1 MVISPLGFLV
11 SVGEFSWTPPTHE
24 EALFMTNIHSYF
36 RPTQQFICLRIN
48 TRKFNHREALKE
60 LHLDNQDTMST
71 SDGFPASFYG
81 EPGVLGMLSNG
92 ISAFLVLLQ
101 NFNTAHTGSAPVGV
115 ENILAGVHLILI
127 GGICQLVAG
136 MVSFRKNDHLS
147 GTAFIGYAALW
158 GSYGATRI
166 YFGALAETPTTAS
179 ISHQI
184 MNNLSTNIMS
194 NITPNATTDGP
205 VCHLCLSIEE
215 SAIAGLVPYILL
227 SFLLAFCSATVNYI
241 MPFVFGAITFTLVF
255 EAVGLVASSWA
266 LVVSGVLELLIL
278 IFAIYGS
285 AALLIKGLTQR
296 LVLKGFGTP
305 LFNVLLL
312 GTANSASAQSIGQEK
327 KKNTKYAEPM
337 ALGFFCDTVAPF
349 IFAFYSFGYVKS
361 FGLGAAW
368 VSIISVAQLF
378 SSYYAHLRQ
387 DCYHTTKFGLH
398 ATYWLIK
405 AWDEFVASVLT
416 TEEGQIMSGREA
428 MVGNW
433 FFVVAG
439 LVLCV
444 GSLNM
449 DVLELIHNML
459 FVLLTVSTIPQIPL
473 QAYYIFFGVA
483 CSLFTA
489 ISLYGTFARLINTI
503 AEKSLIPVGPQ
514 PISTERLRQAFKH
527 RSHRQGRQEASDA
540 LFYMSNGVAALSALH
555 ASVSSSN
562 RSFLNLTVPW
572 VLISGAVIQAYVS
585 RLQVTGG
592 GRFGSVISSIYVAVW
607 ATWTWF
613 RFAGY
618 LLQLSTEASYGF
630 TAGAIAFLVINTF
643 LMLIAAYR
651 NLVLLFL
658 TTIMEVVLVCFLLST
673 LQRLPYQLEMAM
685 LALVSIICVYG
696 ALASLMNCIF
706 SQSMLP
712 MGPPLL
718 KEKVKQDTSPELP
731 CPVANSQLTSG
742 LLKIAGLLEEGGVCG
757 IPTDTVYALAASCK
771 NPQAIEKIY
780 NIKDRPAEK
789 PICIC
794 ISSVEQL
801 VAVKPP
807 FSPLLWEFMRNVY
820 PGGISCIVTK
830 GDWLYRLGVGPAYDR
845 VGTQDSIMI
854 RVPDHTPTCH
864 LCDITGPLA
873 ITSAN
878 PSGEADS
885 THHSMVIDRLG
896 HKIQGVLCDG
906 VSNEVVASTVVNCLN
921 IDEGTITI
929 LREGCVPAVKVR
941 QIFERVKSM
950 MV

>member
-1 MVISPLGFLV
+1 M
-11 SVGEFSWTPPTHE
+11 
-24 EALFMTNIHSYF
+24 A
-36 RPTQQFICLRIN
+36 
-48 TRKFNHREALKE
+48 A
-60 LHLDNQDTMST
+60 

-101 NFNTAHTGSAPVGV
+101 NFNTAHIGRAPVGV

-136 MVSFRKNDHLS
+136 LLSFRKYDHLS

-166 YFGALAETPTTAS
+166 FFGTLADTNTTAS
-179 ISHQI
+179 LMI
-184 MNNLSTNIMS
+184 NNSSMSTFTLSDMS
-194 NITPNATTDGP
+194 LNATP
-205 VCHLCLSIEE
+205 EISISYLSQSIKE

-255 EAVGLVASSWA
+255 EAVSLVSSSWA
-266 LVVSGVLELLIL
+266 LVVSGILELLIL
-278 IFAIYGS
+278 LFAIYGS
-285 AALLIKGLTQR
+285 AALLLKGLTQR

-312 GTANSASAQSIGQEK
+312 GTTSSANAKSIGQEK
-327 KKNTKYAEPM
+327 KKNTKYAEPI
-337 ALGFFCDTVAPF
+337 ALGFFSDTVAPF
-349 IFAFYSFGYVKS
+349 IFAFYSFGYMKS

-368 VSIISVAQLF
+368 VSIISFAQLF
-378 SSYYAHLRQ
+378 SSYYAYLRQ

-405 AWDEFVASVLT
+405 AWDEFVISALNVRDSEVV
-416 TEEGQIMSGREA
+416 SGREA

-433 FFVVAG
+433 FFVMVG
-439 LVLCV
+439 LVICMA
-444 GSLNM
+444 SLNI
-449 DVLELIHNML
+449 DVLELSHNML
-459 FVLLTVSTIPQIPL
+459 FVLVTVSTIPQIPF
-473 QAYYIFFGVA
+473 QGYYIFFGVA

-489 ISLYGTFARLINTI
+489 ASLYGTFSRLINTI
-503 AEKSLIPVGPQ
+503 AEKSLIPVGAQPVSTDRFKKALGCCMTKMGEHEVLPQ
-514 PISTERLRQAFKH
+514 NDQVT
-527 RSHRQGRQEASDA
+527 DA
-540 LFYMSNGVAALSALH
+540 LFYFLNGVAALSALH
-555 ASVSSSN
+555 ASSSSKN
-562 RSFLNLTVPW
+562 STYLHLTIPW
-572 VLISGAVIQAYVS
+572 VLISGAIIQAYVS
-585 RLQVTGG
+585 RLQVNGG
-592 GRFGSVISSIYVAVW
+592 RRFGSVISSIYVAVW

-613 RFAGY
+613 RFSGN
-618 LLQLSTEASYGF
+618 LLQLSREAAYAF
-630 TAGAIAFLVINTF
+630 TAGAIALLVINAF

-651 NLVLLFL
+651 NLVLLLL
-658 TTIMEVVLVCFLLST
+658 TAVMEVVLVCFLLST
-673 LQRLPYQLEMAM
+673 LQRLPYELEMAM
-685 LALVSIICVYG
+685 LALLSTVCIYG
-696 ALASLMNCIF
+696 ALASLVNCIL
-706 SQSMLP
+706 SQRLLP
-712 MGPPLL
+712 MGPPLI
-718 KEKVKQDTSPELP
+718 KEDKKQDTAPELP
-731 CPVANSQLTSG
+731 CPVADSQLSSG
-742 LLKIAGLLEEGGVCG
+742 LLKIAGLLEQGGVCG

-794 ISSVEQL
+794 ISNVEQL
-801 VAVKPP
+801 VAAKPP

-820 PGGISCIVTK
+820 PGGISCIVSK
-830 GDWLYRLGVGPAYDR
+830 GDWLFRLGVGPAYDR
-845 VGTQDSIMI
+845 VGTRDSIMI
-854 RVPDHTPTCH
+854 RVPDHTVTGH

-878 PSGEADS
+878 PSGESDS
-885 THHSMVIDRLG
+885 THHSMVINRLG

-906 VSNEVVASTVVNCLN
+906 DSNEVIASTVVNCLK

-929 LREGCVPAVKVR
+929 LREGCVPAGKVQ
-941 QIFERVKSM
+941 QIFDRVKSN

>member
-1 MVISPLGFLV
+1 MAS
-11 SVGEFSWTPPTHE
+11 S
-24 EALFMTNIHSYF
+24 A
-36 RPTQQFICLRIN
+36 
-48 TRKFNHREALKE
+48 
-60 LHLDNQDTMST
+60 
-71 SDGFPASFYG
+71 GFPASFYG

-101 NFNTAHTGSAPVGV
+101 NFSTAHTGNAPVGV

-136 MVSFRKNDHLS
+136 LLSFRKYDHLS

-158 GSYGATRI
+158 ASFGATRI
-166 YFGALAETPTTAS
+166 YFGALDKNQTTATMSHLVLDNFSRS
-179 ISHQI
+179 IN
-184 MNNLSTNIMS
+184 MNGMSLNASTDITISNFFLSLN
-194 NITPNATTDGP
+194 
-205 VCHLCLSIEE
+205 E

-241 MPFVFGAITFTLVF
+241 MPFVFGAITLTLIF
-255 EAVGLVASSWA
+255 EAVSLVASSWA
-266 LVVSGVLELLIL
+266 LVVSGILESLIL
-278 IFAIYGS
+278 VFAIYGS
-285 AALLIKGLTQR
+285 AALLVKGLTQR

-312 GTANSASAQSIGQEK
+312 GTTNSASAQSIGQEK

-349 IFAFYSFGYVKS
+349 IFAFYSFRYTKS
-361 FGLGAAW
+361 FGLGVAW
-368 VSIISVAQLF
+368 VSIITFGQLF

-405 AWDEFVASVLT
+405 AWDEFVVSTLIVEDTKVVPA
-416 TEEGQIMSGREA
+416 REM
-428 MVGNW
+428 MVGDW

-444 GSLNM
+444 GSLNT
-449 DVLELIHNML
+449 DAFELIHNLL
-459 FVLLTVSTIPQIPL
+459 FVLLTISTIPQIPI
-473 QAYYIFFGVA
+473 QGYYIFFGVA

-489 ISLYGTFARLINTI
+489 ASLYGTFARLINTI

-514 PISTERLRQAFKH
+514 PVSSDQLKKALSCGKAK
-527 RSHRQGRQEASDA
+527 QEDEKVLPQNDHSSEA
-540 LFYMSNGVAALSALH
+540 LFYLSNGVAALSALH
-555 ASVSSSN
+555 SSSA
-562 RSFLNLTVPW
+562 STSDAFLNLTVPW
-572 VLISGAVIQAYVS
+572 VLISGGIIQAYVS
-585 RLQVTGG
+585 RLQVTGY
-592 GRFGSVISSIYVAVW
+592 GRFGSVISSFYVAVW

-613 RFAGY
+613 RFAGN
-618 LLQLSTEASYGF
+618 LLQLSTEARYGF
-630 TAGAIAFLVINTF
+630 TAGAVALLVINAF

-651 NLVLLFL
+651 NLVLVLL
-658 TTIMEVVLVCFLLST
+658 TTVMEVVLVCFLLST
-673 LQRLPYQLEMAM
+673 LQQLPYELEMAM
-685 LALVSIICVYG
+685 LALLSIISIYG
-696 ALASLMNCIF
+696 ALASLVNCVF
-706 SQSMLP
+706 AERLLP
-712 MGPPLL
+712 VGPPLI
-718 KEKVKQDTSPELP
+718 KEGVKQKSAPEPPCTAVDSRHTS
-731 CPVANSQLTSG
+731 S
-742 LLKIAGLLEEGGVCG
+742 LLMIAGLLEEGGVCG

-794 ISSVEQL
+794 ISNVEQL
-801 VAVKPP
+801 VAAKPP
-807 FSPLLWEFMRNVY
+807 FSPLLWEFMKNVY
-820 PGGISCIVTK
+820 PGGISCIISK
-830 GDWLYRLGVGPAYDR
+830 GDWLLRLGVGAAYDR

-854 RVPDHTPTCH
+854 RVPDHTVTAH

-885 THHSMVIDRLG
+885 THHSMVVNRLG

-906 VSNEVVASTVVNCLN
+906 ESNEVVASTVVNCLK

-929 LREGCVPAVKVR
+929 VREGCVPAVKVHK
-941 QIFERVKSM
+941 IFDRVKSM

>member
-1 MVISPLGFLV
+1 MA
-11 SVGEFSWTPPTHE
+11 TP
-24 EALFMTNIHSYF
+24 
-36 RPTQQFICLRIN
+36 
-48 TRKFNHREALKE
+48 
-60 LHLDNQDTMST
+60 
-71 SDGFPASFYG
+71 DGFPASFYG

-101 NFNTAHTGSAPVGV
+101 NFSTAHTGIAAQGV

-136 MVSFRKNDHLS
+136 LLSFRKYDHLS

-166 YFGALAETPTTAS
+166 YFGALSQETAS
-179 ISHQI
+179 MSNQ
-184 MNNLSTNIMS
+184 MNLSLSTIAPNNMS
-194 NITPNATTDGP
+194 LNNSTDIP
-205 VCHLCLSIEE
+205 VCYLCLSKTE
-215 SAIAGLVPYILL
+215 SAIAGLIPYIIL

-241 MPFVFGAITFTLVF
+241 MPFVFGAITATLVF
-255 EAVGLVASSWA
+255 EAAALVTGSWA

-278 IFAIYGS
+278 LFAIYGS

-312 GTANSASAQSIGQEK
+312 GTPNSSSAQSIGQEK

-337 ALGFFCDTVAPF
+337 ALGFFCDSVAPF
-349 IFAFYSFGYVKS
+349 IFAFYGFGYMKS
-361 FGLGAAW
+361 FGLGAVW
-368 VSIISVAQLF
+368 VSIISFAQLF

-387 DCYHTTKFGLH
+387 DCYYTTKFGFH

-405 AWDEFVASVLT
+405 AWDEFVVSTLIVNESKVASA
-416 TEEGQIMSGREA
+416 REA
-428 MVGNW
+428 MVGDW
-433 FFVVAG
+433 FFVMAA

-459 FVLLTVSTIPQIPL
+459 FVLVTISTIPQIPL
-473 QAYYIFFGVA
+473 HSYYIFFGVA

-489 ISLYGTFARLINTI
+489 VSIYGTFTRLINSI

-514 PISTERLRQAFKH
+514 PISTEQLKKVLSCR
-527 RSHRQGRQEASDA
+527 RSTPTDQKQLPQTDQDSDA
-540 LFYMSNGVAALSALH
+540 LFYLTNGVAALSALH
-555 ASVSSSN
+555 SNASS
-562 RSFLNLTVPW
+562 LNLSLLHQTVPW
-572 VLISGAVIQAYVS
+572 VLISGAIIQVYVS

-592 GRFGSVISSIYVAVW
+592 GRFGSVISSIYVGVW

-613 RFAGY
+613 RFAGN
-618 LLQLSTEASYGF
+618 LLQLSTEATYGF
-630 TAGAIAFLVINTF
+630 TAGAIALLVINAF
-643 LMLIAAYR
+643 LMLIAAYK

-658 TTIMEVVLVCFLLST
+658 TTVMEVALVCLLLST
-673 LQRLPYQLEMAM
+673 LQRLPYDLEIAM
-685 LALVSIICVYG
+685 LSLITIICIYG
-696 ALASLMNCIF
+696 VLASLVNCIF
-706 SQSMLP
+706 SQRLLP
-712 MGPPLL
+712 MGPPLI
-718 KEKVKQDTSPELP
+718 KSRKKQETSSEPP
-731 CPVANSQLTSG
+731 CPLANSRLTSG
-742 LLKIAGLLEEGGVCG
+742 LKKIAGLLEEGAVCG

-780 NIKDRPAEK
+780 SIKDRPAEK

-801 VAVKPP
+801 VAAKPP

-820 PGGISCIVTK
+820 PGGISCIVSK
-830 GDWLYRLGVGPAYDR
+830 GDWLLRLGVGPAYDR
-845 VGTQDSIMI
+845 VGTKDSIMI
-854 RVPDHTPTCH
+854 RVPDHTVTGH
-864 LCDITGPLA
+864 LCDMTGPLA

-878 PSGEADS
+878 PSGEPDS
-885 THHSMVIDRLG
+885 THHSMVINRLG

-906 VSNEVVASTVVNCLN
+906 NSNEVVASTVVNCLR
-921 IDEGTITI
+921 IDEGDITI
-929 LREGCVPAVKVR
+929 LREGCVPAAKVT
-941 QIFERVKSM
+941 QIFDRVKRSM
-950 MV
+950 V

>member
-1 MVISPLGFLV
+1 M
-11 SVGEFSWTPPTHE
+11 
-24 EALFMTNIHSYF
+24 A
-36 RPTQQFICLRIN
+36 
-48 TRKFNHREALKE
+48 
-60 LHLDNQDTMST
+60 T

-101 NFNTAHTGSAPVGV
+101 NFSTAHTGSEPVGV

-136 MVSFRKNDHLS
+136 LLSFRKYDHLS
-147 GTAFIGYAALW
+147 GTAFIAYAALW

-166 YFGALAETPTTAS
+166 YFGAFAETPTTAS
-179 ISHQI
+179 LPDL
-184 MNNLSTNIMS
+184 MMTNLSLSTDVTS
-194 NITPNATTDGP
+194 NISSNSTTET
-205 VCHLCLSIEE
+205 LSIKE

-241 MPFVFGAITFTLVF
+241 MPFVFGAITATLIF

-266 LVVSGVLELLIL
+266 LVVAGVLELLIL

-285 AALLIKGLTQR
+285 AALLLKGLTQR

-312 GTANSASAQSIGQEK
+312 GTTNSASAQSIGQEK

-349 IFAFYSFGYVKS
+349 IFAFYSFGYMNS
-361 FGLGAAW
+361 FVVGAAW
-368 VSIISVAQLF
+368 VSIITVAQLF

-405 AWDEFVASVLT
+405 AWDEFVVSALVVEDIKVFSA
-416 TEEGQIMSGREA
+416 RET
-428 MVGNW
+428 MVGDW
-433 FFVVAG
+433 FFVIAG
-439 LVLCV
+439 FVLCV
-444 GSLNM
+444 GSLNT
-449 DVLELIHNML
+449 DVLELVHNML

-473 QAYYIFFGVA
+473 QGYYIFFGVA

-489 ISLYGTFARLINTI
+489 ASLYGTFSRLINTI

-514 PISTERLRQAFKH
+514 PISTDQLKKGLRCCRAKEGDEEALPQTD
-527 RSHRQGRQEASDA
+527 QASDA
-540 LFYMSNGVAALSALH
+540 LFYLSNGVAALSALH
-555 ASVSSSN
+555 ARVSSTN
-562 RSFLNLTVPW
+562 LAFLHLTVPW
-572 VLISGAVIQAYVS
+572 VLISGAIIQAYVS

-613 RFAGY
+613 RFAGN
-618 LLQLSTEASYGF
+618 LLQFSTEAAYGF
-630 TAGAIAFLVINTF
+630 TAGAIALLVINAF

-658 TTIMEVVLVCFLLST
+658 TAVMEVVLVCLLLST
-673 LQRLPYQLEMAM
+673 LQRLPYELEMAM
-685 LALVSIICVYG
+685 LAVFSAICIYG
-696 ALASLMNCIF
+696 ALASLVNCIF
-706 SQSMLP
+706 SQRVLP
-712 MGPPLL
+712 MGPPLI
-718 KEKVKQDTSPELP
+718 KEAAERESAPDLP
-731 CPVANSQLTSG
+731 CPVANSRLTSS

-794 ISSVEQL
+794 ISNVEQL
-801 VAVKPP
+801 VATKPP

-820 PGGISCIVTK
+820 PGGISCIVSK
-830 GDWLYRLGVGPAYDR
+830 GDWLFKLGVGPAYDR
-845 VGTQDSIMI
+845 VGTKDSIMI
-854 RVPDHTPTCH
+854 RVPDHTVTGH
-864 LCDITGPLA
+864 LCNITGPLA

-878 PSGEADS
+878 PSGEPDS
-885 THHSMVIDRLG
+885 THHSMVINRLG

-906 VSNEVVASTVVNCLN
+906 DSNEVVASTVVNCLK

-929 LREGCVPAVKVR
+929 VREGCVPAVKVQ
-941 QIFERVKSM
+941 QIFDRVKST

>member
-1 MVISPLGFLV
+1 MAS
-11 SVGEFSWTPPTHE
+11 
-24 EALFMTNIHSYF
+24 
-36 RPTQQFICLRIN
+36 
-48 TRKFNHREALKE
+48 
-60 LHLDNQDTMST
+60 

-101 NFNTAHTGSAPVGV
+101 NFNTAHTGGVPVGV

-136 MVSFRKNDHLS
+136 LLSFRKYDHLS

-158 GSYGATRI
+158 GSFGATRI
-166 YFGALAETPTTAS
+166 YNGALFQNQTTFAS
-179 ISHQI
+179 DQMINI
-184 MNNLSTNIMS
+184 YTNNLMS
-194 NITPNATTDGP
+194 NTSQNDSTK
-205 VCHLCLSIEE
+205 CHLCLSIEE

-241 MPFVFGAITFTLVF
+241 MPFVFGAITATLIF
-255 EAVGLVASSWA
+255 EAVVLVAGSWA

-285 AALLIKGLTQR
+285 AALLAKGLTQR
-296 LVLKGFGTP
+296 LILKGFGTP

-312 GTANSASAQSIGQEK
+312 GTANSTSAQSIGQEK

-337 ALGFFCDTVAPF
+337 ALGFFCDSVAPF
-349 IFAFYSFGYVKS
+349 IFAFYSFGYMKS
-361 FGLGAAW
+361 FGLGVVW

-378 SSYYAHLRQ
+378 SSYYAHLRL
-387 DCYHTTKFGLH
+387 DCYHATKFGFH

-405 AWDEFVASVLT
+405 AWDEFVVSTLIV
-416 TEEGQIMSGREA
+416 EESRVVSGREA

-449 DVLELIHNML
+449 DVLELIHNLL
-459 FVLLTVSTIPQIPL
+459 FVLLTVATIPQIPL
-473 QAYYIFFGVA
+473 QSYYIFFGVA

-489 ISLYGTFARLINTI
+489 ASIYGTFSRLINTI

-514 PISTERLRQAFKH
+514 PISTDQLRIAFKCR
-527 RSHRQGRQEASDA
+527 RSEQRDQQVLPQTDQASDA
-540 LFYMSNGVAALSALH
+540 LFYLSNGVASLSALH
-555 ASVSSSN
+555 SRVSSMN
-562 RSFLNLTVPW
+562 PALLHMTVPW
-572 VLISGAVIQAYVS
+572 VLISGAIIQAYVS

-592 GRFGSVISSIYVAVW
+592 GRFGSVISSIYVVVW

-613 RFAGY
+613 RFAGNE
-618 LLQLSTEASYGF
+618 LQLSTEAAYGF
-630 TAGAIAFLVINTF
+630 TAGGIAFLLINAF

-658 TTIMEVVLVCFLLST
+658 TTVMEVVLVCFLLST
-673 LQRLPYQLEMAM
+673 LQQLPYELEMAM
-685 LALVSIICVYG
+685 LALVSIICIYG
-696 ALASLMNCIF
+696 TLASLVNCIF
-706 SQSMLP
+706 SQRMLP
-712 MGPPLL
+712 MGPPLI
-718 KEKVKQDTSPELP
+718 KVKQETFPEPP
-731 CPVANSQLTSG
+731 CPVANSRLTSS
-742 LLKIAGLLEEGGVCG
+742 LLKIAGLLGEGGVCG

-771 NPQAIEKIY
+771 NPEAIEKIY

-801 VAVKPP
+801 VAAKPP

-820 PGGISCIVTK
+820 PGGISCIVSK

-845 VGTQDSIMI
+845 VGTRDSIMI
-854 RVPDHTPTCH
+854 RVPDHTVTGH

-878 PSGEADS
+878 PSGEPDS
-885 THHSMVIDRLG
+885 THHSMVISRLG

-906 VSNEVVASTVVNCLN
+906 DSNEVVASTVVNCLK

-929 LREGCVPAVKVR
+929 VREGCVPAVKVQ
-941 QIFERVKSM
+941 QIFDRVKSAT
-950 MV
+950 V

>member
-1 MVISPLGFLV
+1 M
-11 SVGEFSWTPPTHE
+11 
-24 EALFMTNIHSYF
+24 A
-36 RPTQQFICLRIN
+36 
-48 TRKFNHREALKE
+48 
-60 LHLDNQDTMST
+60 T

-101 NFNTAHTGSAPVGV
+101 NFSTAHTGNAPVGV

-136 MVSFRKNDHLS
+136 LLSFRKYDHLS

-166 YFGALAETPTTAS
+166 YFGATAETAS
-179 ISHQI
+179 MSHEM
-184 MNNLSTNIMS
+184 MNNLSTYMMS
-194 NITPNATTDGP
+194 NTSLNVTTESSIF
-205 VCHLCLSIEE
+205 LSMKE

-241 MPFVFGAITFTLVF
+241 MPFVFGAITATLIF
-255 EAVGLVASSWA
+255 EAVSLVASSWA
-266 LVVSGVLELLIL
+266 LVVSGVLESLIL

-285 AALLIKGLTQR
+285 AALLLKGLTQR
-296 LVLKGFGTP
+296 LILKGFGTP

-312 GTANSASAQSIGQEK
+312 GTTNSASAQSIGQEK

-349 IFAFYSFGYVKS
+349 IFAFYSFGYMKA

-368 VSIISVAQLF
+368 VSIITVAQLF

-405 AWDEFVASVLT
+405 AWDEFVISALFVDDSKVASV
-416 TEEGQIMSGREA
+416 RET

-433 FFVVAG
+433 FFVIAG

-444 GSLNM
+444 ASLNT

-459 FVLLTVSTIPQIPL
+459 FVVITVSTIPQIPP
-473 QAYYIFFGVA
+473 QGYYIFFGVA

-489 ISLYGTFARLINTI
+489 ASLYGTFSRLINTI

-514 PISTERLRQAFKH
+514 PISTDQLKKAMNCGRAK
-527 RSHRQGRQEASDA
+527 QGVQGAPVHTDQTSDA
-540 LFYMSNGVAALSALH
+540 MFYLSNGVAALSALH
-555 ASVSSSN
+555 ASSSSMDPT
-562 RSFLNLTVPW
+562 FLHLTVPW
-572 VLISGAVIQAYVS
+572 VLISGAIIQVYVS

-592 GRFGSVISSIYVAVW
+592 GRFGSVISSIYIVVW
-607 ATWTWF
+607 AIWTWF
-613 RFAGY
+613 RFAGK
-618 LLQLSTEASYGF
+618 LLQLSTEAAHGF
-630 TAGAIAFLVINTF
+630 TAGAIALLVINAF
-643 LMLIAAYR
+643 LMLIAARR

-658 TTIMEVVLVCFLLST
+658 TAVMEVVLVCFLLST
-673 LQRLPYQLEMAM
+673 LQRLPYELEMAM
-685 LALVSIICVYG
+685 LALFSTICVYG
-696 ALASLMNCIF
+696 ALASLVSCIF
-706 SQSMLP
+706 LQRLLP
-712 MGPPLL
+712 MGPPLV
-718 KEKVKQDTSPELP
+718 KEEMKQESAPFQP
-731 CPVANSQLTSG
+731 CPVVNSRLTSS
-742 LLKIAGLLEEGGVCG
+742 LLKIAHILDEGGVCG

-794 ISSVEQL
+794 ISNVEQL
-801 VAVKPP
+801 VAARPP
-807 FSPLLWEFMRNVY
+807 FSPLLWEFMKNVY
-820 PGGISCIVTK
+820 PGGISCIVSK
-830 GDWLYRLGVGPAYDR
+830 GDWLFKLGVGPAYDR
-845 VGTQDSIMI
+845 VGTRDSIMI
-854 RVPDHTPTCH
+854 RVPDHTVTGH

-885 THHSMVIDRLG
+885 THHSMIIDRLG

-906 VSNEVVASTVVNCLN
+906 DSNEVVGSTVVNCLK

-929 LREGCVPAVKVR
+929 VREGCVPAVKVR
-941 QIFERVKSM
+941 QIFDRVKSN

>member
-1 MVISPLGFLV
+1 MA
-11 SVGEFSWTPPTHE
+11 TP
-24 EALFMTNIHSYF
+24 
-36 RPTQQFICLRIN
+36 
-48 TRKFNHREALKE
+48 
-60 LHLDNQDTMST
+60 
-71 SDGFPASFYG
+71 DGFPASFYG

-101 NFNTAHTGSAPVGV
+101 NFNTAHTGNEPVGV

-136 MVSFRKNDHLS
+136 LLSFRKYDHLS

-166 YFGALAETPTTAS
+166 YFGAFTKTTT
-179 ISHQI
+179 ISSMMI
-184 MNNLSTNIMS
+184 NNLSLS
-194 NITPNATTDGP
+194 NDTMFNMYSNTTTEIP
-205 VCHLCLSIEE
+205 LSHLSQSIKE

-227 SFLLAFCSATVNYI
+227 SSVLAFCSATVNYI

-255 EAVGLVASSWA
+255 EAISLVSSSWA

-278 IFAIYGS
+278 LFAIYGS
-285 AALLIKGLTQR
+285 AALLLKGLTQR
-296 LVLKGFGTP
+296 LILRGFGTP

-312 GTANSASAQSIGQEK
+312 GTPSSASAKSIGQEM

-337 ALGFFCDTVAPF
+337 ALGFFCDTVSAF
-349 IFAFYSFGYVKS
+349 IFAFYSFGYMKS
-361 FGLGAAW
+361 FGVGAAW

-405 AWDEFVASVLT
+405 AWDEFVVSVLLD
-416 TEEGQIMSGREA
+416 GDSKVVSGRET

-433 FFVVAG
+433 FFVMAG
-439 LVLCV
+439 LVLCM
-444 GSLNM
+444 GSLTT
-449 DVLELIHNML
+449 DVFELIHNML

-473 QAYYIFFGVA
+473 EGYYIFFGVA
-483 CSLFTA
+483 SSLFTA
-489 ISLYGTFARLINTI
+489 ASLYGTFSRLINTI

-514 PISTERLRQAFKH
+514 PVSTDRFKKALGCIKAKT
-527 RSHRQGRQEASDA
+527 RDLNVLPKEDQASDA
-540 LFYMSNGVAALSALH
+540 LFYILNGVAALSALH
-555 ASVSSSN
+555 ASSSRN
-562 RSFLNLTVPW
+562 NPTFLHLTVPW
-572 VLISGAVIQAYVS
+572 VLISGAIMQVYVS

-613 RFAGY
+613 RFAGN
-618 LLQLSTEASYGF
+618 LLQHSPETAYAF
-630 TAGAIAFLVINTF
+630 TAGAIALLVINAF
-643 LMLIAAYR
+643 LVLIAAYR

-658 TTIMEVVLVCFLLST
+658 TAVMEVVLVCFLLST
-673 LQRLPYQLEMAM
+673 LQRLPYELEMAM
-685 LALVSIICVYG
+685 LALFSIICIYG
-696 ALASLMNCIF
+696 ALASLLNCIF
-706 SQSMLP
+706 SQRLLP
-712 MGPPLL
+712 MGPLL
-718 KEKVKQDTSPELP
+718 IKEDVKQVFSAELP
-731 CPVANSQLTSG
+731 CPVANSRLTSG

-794 ISSVEQL
+794 ISNVEQL
-801 VAVKPP
+801 VAAKPP
-807 FSPLLWEFMRNVY
+807 FSPLLWQFMRNVY
-820 PGGISCIVTK
+820 PGGISCIVSK
-830 GDWLYRLGVGPAYDR
+830 GDWLFRLGVGPAYDR

-854 RVPDHTPTCH
+854 RVPDHTVTGH

-878 PSGEADS
+878 PSGEPDS
-885 THHSMVIDRLG
+885 THHSMVISRLG
-896 HKIQGVLCDG
+896 HKIQGILCDG
-906 VSNEVVASTVVNCLN
+906 DSNEVVASTVVNCLK

-929 LREGCVPAVKVR
+929 VREGCVPAVKVR
-941 QIFERVKSM
+941 QIFDRVKATM
-950 MV
+950 L

>member
-1 MVISPLGFLV
+1 MNSSSPQESLIYDKLNIPV
-11 SVGEFSWTPPTHE
+11 SE
-24 EALFMTNIHSYF
+24 EQHFAG
-36 RPTQQFICLRIN
+36 LRIF
-48 TRKFNHREALKE
+48 TSKTAFDIH
-60 LHLDNQDTMST
+60 DTMAT

-92 ISAFLVLLQ
+92 ISAFIVLLQ
-101 NFNTAHTGSAPVGV
+101 NFNTAHTGIAPVGV

-136 MVSFRKNDHLS
+136 LLSFRKYDHLS

-166 YFGALAETPTTAS
+166 YIGALAEPPTSS
-179 ISHQI
+179 IVYQT
-184 MNNLSTNIMS
+184 MNNLSQSTYMMS
-194 NITPNATTDGP
+194 NMTLNATTEIP
-205 VCHLCLSIEE
+205 VSHLGQSMKE
-215 SAIAGLVPYILL
+215 SAIAGLVPFILL

-241 MPFVFGAITFTLVF
+241 MPFVFGAITATLVF
-255 EAVGLVASSWA
+255 EAVGLVASTWA

-285 AALLIKGLTQR
+285 AALLFKGLTQR

-312 GTANSASAQSIGQEK
+312 GTPNSGSVQSIGQEK

-349 IFAFYSFGYVKS
+349 IFAFYGFGYVKS
-361 FGLGAAW
+361 FGLGAVW

-405 AWDEFVASVLT
+405 AWDEFVVSALT
-416 TEEGQIMSGREA
+416 VENSLLISGREA

-433 FFVVAG
+433 FFVVSG
-439 LVLCV
+439 VVLCV

-449 DVLELIHNML
+449 DVLELIHNLL
-459 FVLLTVSTIPQIPL
+459 FVLLTISTIPQIPL

-489 ISLYGTFARLINTI
+489 ASLYGTFARLINTI

-514 PISTERLRQAFKH
+514 PISSERLQKTLTCGRYKD
-527 RSHRQGRQEASDA
+527 GRQEALPQTDQASDA
-540 LFYMSNGVAALSALH
+540 LFYISNGVAALSALH
-555 ASVSSSN
+555 TRLSSSN
-562 RSFLNLTVPW
+562 PSFLNLTVPW
-572 VLISGAVIQAYVS
+572 VLISGAIIQAYVS
-585 RLQVTGG
+585 RLQVMGG
-592 GRFGSVISSIYVAVW
+592 GRFGSVISSSYVAVW
-607 ATWTWF
+607 ATWSWF
-613 RFAGY
+613 RFAGD
-618 LLQLSTEASYGF
+618 LIQLPKEASYGF
-630 TAGAIAFLVINTF
+630 AAGAIAFLVINTF

-658 TTIMEVVLVCFLLST
+658 TTVMEVVLVCFLLST
-673 LQRLPYQLEMAM
+673 LQRLPYQLEIAM
-685 LALVSIICVYG
+685 LALLSIICIYG
-696 ALASLMNCIF
+696 ALASLVNCIF
-706 SQSMLP
+706 FGRLLP
-712 MGPPLL
+712 MGPSLL
-718 KEKVKQDTSPELP
+718 KEKVKEESSPELP
-731 CPVANSQLTSG
+731 CTVANSRLTSG

-757 IPTDTVYALAASCK
+757 VPTDTVYALAASCK
-771 NPQAIEKIY
+771 NPLAIEKIY
-780 NIKDRPAEK
+780 GIKDRPAEK

-801 VAVKPP
+801 VAARPP

-820 PGGISCIVTK
+820 PGGISCIVSK
-830 GDWLYRLGVGPAYDR
+830 GDWLYKLGVGPAYDR
-845 VGTQDSIMI
+845 VGTKDSIMI
-854 RVPDHTPTCH
+854 RVPDHTVIVH

-885 THHSMVIDRLG
+885 THHSMVINRLG

-906 VSNEVVASTVVNCLN
+906 DSNEVVASTVVNCLK

-929 LREGCVPAVKVR
+929 VREGCVPAIKV
-941 QIFERVKSM
+941 QHIFERVKNT

>member
-1 MVISPLGFLV
+1 M
-11 SVGEFSWTPPTHE
+11 
-24 EALFMTNIHSYF
+24 A
-36 RPTQQFICLRIN
+36 
-48 TRKFNHREALKE
+48 
-60 LHLDNQDTMST
+60 T

-101 NFNTAHTGSAPVGV
+101 NFNTAHTGNAPVGV

-136 MVSFRKNDHLS
+136 LISFRRYDHLS

-166 YFGALAETPTTAS
+166 YFGALAETPATAS
-179 ISHQI
+179 MPHQM
-184 MNNLSTNIMS
+184 MNNLSLSTNMMS
-194 NITPNATTDGP
+194 NMSLNATTEIP
-205 VCHLCLSIEE
+205 VSHFLLSIKE

-241 MPFVFGAITFTLVF
+241 MPFVFGAITATLVF

-285 AALLIKGLTQR
+285 AALLVKGLTQR

-312 GTANSASAQSIGQEK
+312 GTPNSASAQRIGQEK

-337 ALGFFCDTVAPF
+337 ALGFFCDTVASF
-349 IFAFYSFGYVKS
+349 IFAFYSFGYMKS

-368 VSIISVAQLF
+368 VSIITVAQLF

-405 AWDEFVASVLT
+405 AWDEFVVSALVA
-416 TEEGQIMSGREA
+416 ENINVASGRVT

-433 FFVVAG
+433 FFVMAG
-439 LVLCV
+439 VVLCV
-444 GSLNM
+444 GSLNT

-459 FVLLTVSTIPQIPL
+459 FLLLTLSTIPQIPL
-473 QAYYIFFGVA
+473 QGYYIFFGVA
-483 CSLFTA
+483 CSLFTTA
-489 ISLYGTFARLINTI
+489 SLYGTFSRLINAI

-514 PISTERLRQAFKH
+514 PIASDQLKKALKCCRAE
-527 RSHRQGRQEASDA
+527 QGDPEPLPQTDQGSDA
-540 LFYMSNGVAALSALH
+540 LFYLSNGVAALSALH
-555 ASVSSSN
+555 ASSSRMN
-562 RSFLNLTVPW
+562 PTFLHLTIPW
-572 VLISGAVIQAYVS
+572 VLISGAIIQVYVS
-585 RLQVTGG
+585 RLQITGG

-613 RFAGY
+613 RFTGDI
-618 LLQLSTEASYGF
+618 LQLSTEEAYCF
-630 TAGAIAFLVINTF
+630 TAGAIALLVINAF
-643 LMLIAAYR
+643 LMLIAADR

-658 TTIMEVVLVCFLLST
+658 TAVMEVVLVCFLLST
-673 LQRLPYQLEMAM
+673 LQRLPYELEIAM
-685 LALVSIICVYG
+685 LALLSIICIYG
-696 ALASLMNCIF
+696 ALASLVNCIF
-706 SQSMLP
+706 SQRLLP
-712 MGPPLL
+712 MGPPLR
-718 KEKVKQDTSPELP
+718 KEKVKQESAPEVP
-731 CPVANSQLTSG
+731 CPVANSRLTSG
-742 LLKIAGLLEEGGVCG
+742 LLKIAGLLKEGGVCG

-794 ISSVEQL
+794 ISNVEQL
-801 VAVKPP
+801 VAAKPP

-820 PGGISCIVTK
+820 PGGISCIVSK
-830 GDWLYRLGVGPAYDR
+830 GDWLFKLGVGPAYDR
-845 VGTQDSIMI
+845 VGTKDSIMI
-854 RVPDHTPTCH
+854 RVPNHTVTGH

-878 PSGEADS
+878 PSGEPDS
-885 THHSMVIDRLG
+885 THHTMVINRLG

-906 VSNEVVASTVVNCLN
+906 DSNEVVASTVVNCLK

-929 LREGCVPAVKVR
+929 VREGCVPAVKVR
-941 QIFERVKSM
+941 QIFDRVKST